1 MTLASSTLRV
11 AACQLRLHIGDTAA
25 NSDKGVEAIRA
36 AAQQGARLVVLPE
49 LAVSGYAF
57 DSVEEARRLAETLD
71 GPTVRLWSAL
81 AAELDVVVVG
91 GLCEDAGAVLRN
103 SSVIIDRTGLRAVYR
118 KVHLWDAEPDFFAPG
133 DEPPPVVE
141 TPIGRVST
149 MVCYDLEFPEWVRRP
164 ALAGAE
170 VLAVPTNWPAEPV
183 RATPT
188 PMETVRA
195 QGAAST
201 NRLVVVA
208 ADRCGEE
215 RGLVWTGGSAVVSAE
230 GHLLAGPPPMPE
242 PCVLVA
248 DVDLA
253 ATRDKRTSAR
263 NDALADRRTDLY
275 GP

>member
-1 MTLASSTLRV
+1 M
-11 AACQLRLHIGDTAA
+11 AACQLRLQIGDTTA
-25 NSDKGVEAIRA
+25 NTDAGVEAIRG

-57 DSVEEARRLAETLD
+57 DSVEEAHRLAEPLD
-71 GPTVRLWSAL
+71 GPTVRLWAAL

-91 GLCEDAGAVLRN
+91 GLCEDAGELLRN
-103 SSVIIDRTGLRAVYR
+103 SSVIVDRTGLRAVYR
-118 KVHLWDAEPDFFAPG
+118 KVHLWDAEPDFFAAG
-133 DEPPPVVE
+133 RHDPPIVD
-141 TPIGRVST
+141 TAIGRIAT

-170 VLAVPTNWPAEPV
+170 VLAVPTNWPAEPL
-183 RATPT
+183 RASPT

-195 QGAAST
+195 QAAAST
-201 NRLVVVA
+201 NRMVVVA

-215 RGLVWTGGSAVVSAE
+215 RGIRWTGGSAVVSAE
-230 GHLLAGPPPMPE
+230 GHLLAGPPATPD

-253 ATRDKRTSAR
+253 PTRDKRTSTR